1 MDKTRIAVSIFD
13 KLAKEYQDKFMDVN
27 SYGAT
32 FNLFCSS
39 IKKEN
44 PTVLEIGCGPGNITQ
59 HLLRKRPDL
68 NILGID
74 LAPNMIELA
83 KVNNPTA
90 LFEVMDCRQIGTIA
104 QKYDAIMCGFCL
116 PYLSKEEMT
125 KLIKDASQL
134 LNPDGILYLSTM
146 ENDYSQSGFRK
157 GSSGDEIFMHYY
169 RAEDLIQP
177 LAENNFKIIDLQ
189 RQDYPA
195 NNDTDL
201 IIIAKK
207 TEA

>member
-1 MDKTRIAVSIFD
+1 MDKTKIAVSIFD
-13 KLAKEYQDKFMDVN
+13 KLAKEYQDKFMDVS
-27 SYGAT
+27 SYGST
-32 FNLFCSS
+32 FDLFCSS

-44 PTVLEIGCGPGNITQ
+44 PTVLEIACGPGNITQ
-59 HLLRKRPDL
+59 HLLQIRPDL
-68 NILGID
+68 NILGLD
-74 LAPNMIELA
+74 LSPNMIALA
-83 KVNNPTA
+83 RTNNPTV
-90 LFEVMDCRQIGTIA
+90 LFEVMDCRHIGTIV

-116 PYLSKEEMT
+116 PYLSKEETMQ
-125 KLIKDASQL
+125 LIKDASQL

-169 RAEDLIQP
+169 RAEDLMKP
-177 LAENNFKIIDLQ
+177 LEENNFKIIDLQ